1 MGGWCGILGRILTC
15 FDSREG
21 GEIMPKQ
28 LSTDSQRI
36 LKRNLKR
43 FLEDSQGILKGFS
56 KDSRISYRDSVEDS
70 WWDSYGDS

>member
-1 MGGWCGILGRILTC
+1 MGGWCGILGRILGILTC

-56 KDSRISYRDSVEDS
+56 RDSQGILKGFSDFLS
-70 WWDSYGDS
+70 GFG